1 MNYRN
6 LFGRGEQCWSMGR
19 SWRQGAATQ
28 LLDWPSWSSQFK
40 ISRTPQTFEYQG
52 QAKSL
57 FTKNT
62 LDSIISV
69 PLTSRGLQANPGSIQ
84 PLYFLSLLI
93 LPSTQGPRFKWDLTV
108 YILSTFQKPDHCA
121 LGMKCP
127 SKAYMLKA
135 WSLRQCS
142 EAGF

>member
-6 LFGRGEQCWSMGR
+6 LFDRGEQCWSMGR

-28 LLDWPSWSSQFK
+28 LLGWRSWSSQFK
-40 ISRTPQTFEYQG
+40 ISMTPKTFEYQG
-52 QAKSL
+52 QSRK
-57 FTKNT
+57 
-62 LDSIISV
+62 
-69 PLTSRGLQANPGSIQ
+69 PLHQKHVRLHCVCATNKRGLPANPGSIR
-84 PLYFLSLLI
+84 PLNFLSLLI
-93 LPSTQGPRFKWDLTV
+93 LPSTQGPRFKWDLAV